1 MSTEDFGKMVDKLG
15 VGGLAQVQERLMEM
29 DANKNVDLIN
39 KDALIARLQEEVA
52 ERAAAA
58 QATVIDNSTTTDARS
73 KSEQS
78 FPQNAQSFDPT
89 SDKNQLKE
97 IP

>member
-1 MSTEDFGKMVDKLG
+1 MSTEDFGKMVDTLG
-15 VGGLAQVQERLMEM
+15 AGGLLQVQEKLMQM

-39 KDALIARLQEEVA
+39 KDKLIARLQEEMT

-58 QATVIDNSTTTDARS
+58 QATVIDASTTDARS
-73 KSEQS
+73 TKSEQTVAA
-78 FPQNAQSFDPT
+78 NAQSFDPT

-97 IP
+97 V